1 MAKKET
7 TMMVEIYTNIE
18 KVYKDNET
26 RIRRIK
32 KEYKEWIKLWKTNY
46 IQLVSG
52 LNVYT
57 DKMLEWEGKDEEMTK
72 LYKSLIKRLRK
83 HMKTLEV
90 N

>member
-1 MAKKET
+1 
-7 TMMVEIYTNIE
+7 MMVEIYTNIE

>member
-1 MAKKET
+1 
-7 TMMVEIYTNIE
+7 MMVEIYTNIE

-32 KEYKEWIKLWKTNY
+32 KEYKEWIRLWKTNY